1 MTANVTI
8 VVARRD
14 DVLRVPNSA
23 LRFRPAESAGPSTAS
38 MSGRQRTVYAA
49 RGELDAA
56 GRATGELEPVPVQ
69 TGLSDAAFTE
79 IVSGI
84 SEGTVIVTGVALT
97 PGGATTGA
105 TSTNPFM
112 PKVPRHGEKR

>member
-1 MTANVTI
+1 
-8 VVARRD
+8 
-14 DVLRVPNSA
+14 
-23 LRFRPAESAGPSTAS
+23 
-38 MSGRQRTVYAA
+38 MSGRQRTVYTA
-49 RGELDAA
+49 RGELDVA

-84 SEGTVIVTGVALT
+84 AEGTVVVTGVALT
-97 PGGATTGA
+97 PAGGATTGA